1 MNIIVG
7 YEKAWGAFLGA
18 GSIGAATTLALSL
31 VSLTGAVTVP
41 DEAMIVAA
49 VTGLV
54 SAIFAAIG
62 AYLPTNTEAKP
73 AAEEMPLPPPL
84 R

>member
-31 VSLTGAVTVP
+31 
-41 DEAMIVAA
+41 
-49 VTGLV
+49 
-54 SAIFAAIG
+54 FAAIG